1 MLKSIKG
8 YRLKHSKM
16 ILQKFQILILGISV
30 LGCLLA
36 PVASAQN
43 LAQPIKEDSTQPQ
56 TCLRDPQGLMC
67 NVDSSADRQ
76 AAQFTATASQPIALS
91 SQQLEGVSN
100 VLIGLLYLALP
111 AGLGLAL
118 FLHDRQEDHF
128 SQQLKMCVE
137 LLERIWRQ
145 DLQA

>member
-1 MLKSIKG
+1 
-8 YRLKHSKM
+8 M
-16 ILQKFQILILGISV
+16 ICQKFQVLILGISV
-30 LGCLLA
+30 SGCLLA

-43 LAQPIKEDSTQPQ
+43 LAQPIKADSTQPQ
-56 TCLRDPQGLMC
+56 TCLRDTQGLMC
-67 NVDSSADRQ
+67 NVDSPADRQ
-76 AAQFTATASQPIALS
+76 AAQFTATASQPVALS
-91 SQQLEGVSN
+91 SQQLEEVSN

-118 FLHDRQEDHF
+118 FLHDRQEDYF
-128 SQQLKMCVE
+128 SKQLKMRIE